1 MAVAVRGGR
10 HLILFLEEFDEMRG
24 VGESAFVADFRD
36 GFRRGDEQQT
46 RVHEPLAN
54 VPLVRRH
61 LEMAAEFLLE
71 RCQRTVGELRELFDR
86 DVLEDMVVNDL
97 LEVLL
102 GGIDVAE
109 QLALDAAILV
119 RGEQVD
125 QFGHLDVL
133 GRLVVAEVLV
143 AQIVVGVDEKVAQRV
158 PGGHRDVRTVAAVF
172 ARMFVR
178 NVQSVGD
185 VQVHEDALQVGRRV
199 IKEHL
204 LERLASFGEVL
215 DVVVSDAQVKH
226 VAARKCL
233 ALIAVIDVLRAAEDV
248 PDGITRKDLRL
259 DSVVKRLYVLHDHR
273 LLYR

>member
-1 MAVAVRGGR
+1 MAVAVRGRR
-10 HLILFLEEFDEMRG
+10 HLVLLLEEFDEMRG
-24 VGESAFVADFRD
+24 VGEGAFVADFRD

-46 RVHEPLAN
+46 RVHEPLAD

-143 AQIVVGVDEKVAQRV
+143 AQIVVGN
-158 PGGHRDVRTVAAVF
+158 GTF
-172 ARMFVR
+172 
-178 NVQSVGD
+178 
-185 VQVHEDALQVGRRV
+185 
-199 IKEHL
+199 
-204 LERLASFGEVL
+204 
-215 DVVVSDAQVKH
+215 
-226 VAARKCL
+226 
-233 ALIAVIDVLRAAEDV
+233 
-248 PDGITRKDLRL
+248 
-259 DSVVKRLYVLHDHR
+259 
-273 LLYR
+273 

>member
-1 MAVAVRGGR
+1 
-10 HLILFLEEFDEMRG
+10 
-24 VGESAFVADFRD
+24 
-36 GFRRGDEQQT
+36 
-46 RVHEPLAN
+46 
-54 VPLVRRH
+54 
-61 LEMAAEFLLE
+61 MAAEFLLE

-158 PGGHRDVRTVAAVF
+158 PSGHGHMRPVAAVF